1 MPGRE
6 LLPALGIPGTRES
19 VELPPRGVGRRV
31 TMELTLVWVLK
42 MVLVQTLVIVVFVKY
57 FLVLVT
63 LLFLKVQV
71 LVWGSAVGYTL
82 VNSETTSSTQVLV
95 TGA

>member
-1 MPGRE
+1 M
-6 LLPALGIPGTRES
+6 
-19 VELPPRGVGRRV
+19 
-31 TMELTLVWVLK
+31 K
-42 MVLVQTLVIVVFVKY
+42 MVLVQTLVIVVFVRY
-57 FLVLVT
+57 FLVLVM

-71 LVWGSAVGYTL
+71 LIVGRAVGYTL

>member
-1 MPGRE
+1 
-6 LLPALGIPGTRES
+6 
-19 VELPPRGVGRRV
+19 
-31 TMELTLVWVLK
+31 MELTVVCVLK
-42 MVLVQTLVIVVFVKY
+42 MVLVQTLVTVVFWKY
-57 FLVLVT
+57 FLVLVM

-71 LVWGSAVGYTL
+71 LIVGSAVGYTL

>member
-1 MPGRE
+1 V
-6 LLPALGIPGTRES
+6 PGTPDTWIS

-31 TMELTLVWVLK
+31 TMELTLVCVLN
-42 MVLVQTLVIVVFVKY
+42 MVLVQTLVIVVFVRY
-57 FLVLVT
+57 FLVLVM

-71 LVWGSAVGYTL
+71 LVCGSAVGYTL